1 MERSF
6 EISISTTLSKEDFI
20 SGSVLEFKVPMDLG
34 YAYCKILDF
43 RYIRMFDGV
52 LAKVYD
58 YIVKEPISDI
68 TILDKKDW
76 LFGARRLADLPNTRG
91 KRAWKFKGV
100 LIAEDDDIIPDFKY
114 APKASPLIEDESTI
128 EKWYV
133 NRNIDQLSYE
143 EVCTHDQVRHL
154 ENTVVNTQIGIETR
168 TAMEYYR
175 IKKLD
180 IKKDFDLEDMSNW
193 NNYWAMINVPIYST
207 IPKKI
212 RGKALCKINS

>member
-1 MERSF
+1 M
-6 EISISTTLSKEDFI
+6 SKEDFI
-20 SGSVLEFKVPMDLG
+20 SGSVLEFKVPKDLG

-43 RYIRMFDGV
+43 RHIREFDGV

-68 TILDKKDW
+68 TILDKRDW
-76 LFGARRLADLPNTRG
+76 LLGARRLTDLPNTRG
-91 KRAWKFKGV
+91 KRAWKLKGV
-100 LIAEDDDIIPDFKY
+100 LISEDDDIIPDFKY
-114 APKASPLIEDESTI
+114 SFKASSLIEDESTI

-154 ENTVVNTQIGIETR
+154 ENTVVNSQLGIEIR
-168 TAMEYYR
+168 TAMEYFR
-175 IKKLD
+175 INNLD

-193 NNYWAMINVPIYST
+193 NTYQAMINVPIYST
-207 IPKKI
+207 IPKEI
-212 RGKALCKINS
+212 RGKVFRSVA